1 VKKNLVAGI
10 LAVGLIVAGG
20 TGVYV
25 AYAKDN
31 TVNPIH
37 MMKSTNMKEMMN
49 SHHMQE
55 MMKSSDMKEMMKST
69 DMEEMM
75 KSTDMKEMMNT
86 KNMKEMQK
94 LMQSKNFSF
103 DQMLPL
109 MKKIHPNLSNE
120 QIKALY
126 EKMHGK
132 DGSPSCGDVL
142 KGQTEKTSTSE
153 NKL

>member
-1 VKKNLVAGI
+1 MKKNLVAGI

-75 KSTDMKEMMNT
+75 KSTDMKEM
-86 KNMKEMQK
+86 QK

-142 KGQTEKTSTSE
+142 KGQTEKNSTSE